1 MGADGASATVQFKN
15 RKDAEVAMQQ
25 GSQTSNAA
33 AGPLKL
39 NWISEPQQAP
49 ATSTAPSYGTGY
61 PKVSTP
67 VTSSVAAPVS
77 TTVSDDVDAVAA
89 AAAAA
94 AGNFGESDDEEHGE
108 RSWKR

>member
-1 MGADGASATVQFKN
+1 MQFKN

-25 GSQTSNAA
+25 GSQIANAA

-39 NWISEPQQAP
+39 GWISEPQAP
-49 ATSTAPSYGTGY
+49 VTAAPSYGTGY
-61 PKVSTP
+61 PKASAPLTSTTTVP
-67 VTSSVAAPVS
+67 VTAS
-77 TTVSDDVDAVAA
+77 VSDDADATAA

-94 AGNFGESDDEEHGE
+94 AGHFGESDDEEHGE